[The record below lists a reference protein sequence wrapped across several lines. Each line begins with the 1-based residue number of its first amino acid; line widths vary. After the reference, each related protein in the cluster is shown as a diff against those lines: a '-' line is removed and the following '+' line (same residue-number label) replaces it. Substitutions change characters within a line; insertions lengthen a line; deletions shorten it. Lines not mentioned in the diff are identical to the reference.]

1 LFFLIYK
8 RKMKKQSNFLIRNIY
23 KMINYDIFSSYLTTG
38 IIFALISFN
47 SMGFNPTKFICK
59 NYLLNLMLFLAL
71 SISLI
76 MSSILTIDYF
86 KKYELI
92 RDNFW
97 LIIII
102 SFLIFMYVLF
112 SDSKN
117 ILLKMAMYSLLFIL
131 TGLQFSLLYERR
143 KELFNNTLVYA
154 LVVMFIFSIFS
165 YYNPDFVSPT
175 VYKFMLYSL
184 VGLILFYLGLIIKYY
199 YDKKEID
206 ENLEK
211 YISVF
216 GIGLFILY
224 IIYDMNVIYKGVDKC
239 RDGIVDYTSE
249 SLGIVYDF
257 LNLFLNMFS
266 YSK

>member
-1 LFFLIYK
+1 
-8 RKMKKQSNFLIRNIY
+8 
-23 KMINYDIFSSYLTTG
+23 
-38 IIFALISFN
+38 
-47 SMGFNPTKFICK
+47 
-59 NYLLNLMLFLAL
+59 
-71 SISLI
+71 
-76 MSSILTIDYF
+76 
-86 KKYELI
+86 
-92 RDNFW
+92 
-97 LIIII
+97 
-102 SFLIFMYVLF
+102 
-112 SDSKN
+112 
-117 ILLKMAMYSLLFIL
+117 
-131 TGLQFSLLYERR
+131 
-143 KELFNNTLVYA
+143 
-154 LVVMFIFSIFS
+154 
-165 YYNPDFVSPT
+165 
-175 VYKFMLYSL
+175 MLYSL